1 MAMSGQRY
9 IVEPKVNGHPGIL
22 VGTGAPGTEVY
33 PAGTLYIRL
42 DAYGLSWS
50 DGAGTWS
57 AAGSVTDV
65 ELTAIAA
72 LTSAANK
79 LIRYTGSGTAEL
91 IDCTAAGAALLDDAS
106 ADAQLTTL
114 GVTAAAKTIL
124 DDTTVGAI
132 RTTLGVGTGDSPTFV
147 AVNANLTGNVTGN
160 VSGSSGSCTG
170 NAATATNA
178 TTAAAVVG
186 SVSVTTT
193 ELHTP
198 GSITNAA
205 GTDSATA
212 AVMPAGVSAQIVN
225 GADDTKGV
233 RIDAADAVTNLT
245 MDVWNNVANKILKI
259 YPPTGHQ
266 INGAAVDAAFST
278 ASGAGA
284 RLFYYGGGFWMAQ

>member
-42 DAYGLSWS
+42 DAYGISWS

-57 AAGSVTDV
+57 AAGSVTDA
-65 ELTAIAA
+65 ELTAIAG
-72 LTSAANK
+72 LTSAADR
-79 LIRYTGSGTAEL
+79 LPYFTGLGTAAL
-91 IDCTAAGAALLDDAS
+91 AVFTSFGRSLVAA
-106 ADAQLTTL
+106 ADAAAVRVLL
-114 GVTAAAKTIL
+114 GLEVAANVAFNQVTA
-124 DDTTVGAI
+124 
-132 RTTLGVGTGDSPTFV
+132 TFV
-147 AVNANLTGNVTGN
+147 GNLTGNVTGN

-170 NAATATNA
+170 NAATATTA

-245 MDVWNNVANKILKI
+245 VDIWNNAANKILKI

-284 RLFYYGGGFWMAQ
+284 RLFYYGAGFWMAQ

>member
-57 AAGSVTDV
+57 AAGSVTDA
-65 ELTAIAA
+65 ELTAIAG
-72 LTSAANK
+72 LTSAADR
-79 LIRYTGSGTAEL
+79 LPYFTGPGTAAL
-91 IDCTAAGAALLDDAS
+91 AVFTSFGRSLVAA
-106 ADAQLTTL
+106 ADAAAVRVLL
-114 GVTAAAKTIL
+114 GLEVAANVAFNQVTA
-124 DDTTVGAI
+124 
-132 RTTLGVGTGDSPTFV
+132 TFV
-147 AVNANLTGNVTGN
+147 GNLTGNVTGN

-170 NAATATNA
+170 NAATATTA

-245 MDVWNNVANKILKI
+245 MDVWNNAANKILKI

-284 RLFYYGGGFWMAQ
+284 RLFYYGAGFWMAQ

>member
-42 DAYGLSWS
+42 DAATAYWS
-50 DGAGTWS
+50 DGAGTWT
-57 AAGSVTDV
+57 AVGATTDA
-65 ELTAIAA
+65 ELTAIAG
-72 LTSAANK
+72 LTSAADR
-79 LIRYTGSGTAEL
+79 LPYFTGLGTAAL
-91 IDCTAAGAALLDDAS
+91 AVFTSFGRSLVAA
-106 ADAQLTTL
+106 ADAAAVRVLL
-114 GVTAAAKTIL
+114 GLEVAANVAFNQVTA
-124 DDTTVGAI
+124 
-132 RTTLGVGTGDSPTFV
+132 TFV
-147 AVNANLTGNVTGN
+147 GNLTGNVTGN

-170 NAATATNA
+170 NAATATTA

-233 RIDAADAVTNLT
+233 RIDAADAVVNLT
-245 MDVWNNVANKILKI
+245 MDVWNNAANKILKI

-284 RLFYYGGGFWMAQ
+284 RLFYYGAGFWMAQ

>member
-22 VGTGAPGTEVY
+22 VGTGAPGTEVC

-42 DAYGLSWS
+42 DAYGISWS

-57 AAGSVTDV
+57 AAGSVTDA
-65 ELTAIAA
+65 ELTAIAG
-72 LTSAANK
+72 LTSAADR
-79 LIRYTGSGTAEL
+79 LPYFTGLGTAAL
-91 IDCTAAGAALLDDAS
+91 AVFTSFGRSLVAA
-106 ADAQLTTL
+106 ADAAAVRVLL
-114 GVTAAAKTIL
+114 GLEVAANVAFNQVTA
-124 DDTTVGAI
+124 
-132 RTTLGVGTGDSPTFV
+132 TFV
-147 AVNANLTGNVTGN
+147 GNLTGNVTGN

-170 NAATATNA
+170 NAATATTA

-245 MDVWNNVANKILKI
+245 LDIWNNAANKILKI

-284 RLFYYGGGFWMAQ
+284 RLFYYGAGFWMAQ

>member
-57 AAGSVTDV
+57 AAGSVTDA
-65 ELTAIAA
+65 ELTAIAG
-72 LTSAANK
+72 LTSAADR
-79 LIRYTGSGTAEL
+79 LPYFTGLGTAAL
-91 IDCTAAGAALLDDAS
+91 AVFTSFGRSLVAA
-106 ADAQLTTL
+106 ADAAAVRVLL
-114 GVTAAAKTIL
+114 GLEVAANVAFNQVTA
-124 DDTTVGAI
+124 
-132 RTTLGVGTGDSPTFV
+132 TFV
-147 AVNANLTGNVTGN
+147 GNLTGNVTGN

-170 NAATATNA
+170 NAATATTA

-245 MDVWNNVANKILKI
+245 LDIWNNAANKILKI

-284 RLFYYGGGFWMAQ
+284 RLFYYGAGFWMAQ

>member
-42 DAYGLSWS
+42 DAYGISWS

-57 AAGSVTDV
+57 AAGSVTDA
-65 ELTAIAA
+65 ELTAIAG
-72 LTSAANK
+72 LTSAADR
-79 LIRYTGSGTAEL
+79 LPYFTGLGTAAL
-91 IDCTAAGAALLDDAS
+91 AVFTSFGRSLVAA
-106 ADAQLTTL
+106 ADAAAVRVLL
-114 GVTAAAKTIL
+114 GLEVAANVAFNQVTA
-124 DDTTVGAI
+124 
-132 RTTLGVGTGDSPTFV
+132 TFV
-147 AVNANLTGNVTGN
+147 GNLTGNVTGN

-170 NAATATNA
+170 NAATATTA

-245 MDVWNNVANKILKI
+245 LDIWNNAANKILKI

-284 RLFYYGGGFWMAQ
+284 RLFYYGAGFWMAQ